1 MKEVITI
8 YKLENSDLLIEI
20 NEHGA
25 ELNKLFSKKHNIDFL
40 WSGDAKFWGKKAPI
54 LFPIVGRLKDNE
66 TIIEGQIYNMNQHG
80 FARDCTFK
88 LISENKSSITYS
100 LTDNEDTTKKF
111 PYKFELQI
119 SYKLNKNSIEVL
131 WNVKNKDSRTMY
143 FSIGAHPAFNVP
155 FNIGENLEDYYLA
168 FKTDRDVEKYTFQIP
183 YIKEKNKVKTPK
195 NIFIKPELFTDD
207 ALVYSGI
214 DEVTLKSNSN
224 NMAIKVSFTDFP
236 FLGIWSPFYSETKT
250 MAPFI
255 CIEPWYGI
263 ADLVDTT
270 KAFENKFGV
279 NKIEVDEEFN
289 ASYEI
294 TIT

>member
-1 MKEVITI
+1 MN
-8 YKLENSDLLIEI
+8 KLENSNLIIEI

-40 WSGDAKFWGKKAPI
+40 WSGDSKYWGRKSPV

-66 TIIEGQIYNMNQHG
+66 TIIEDQIYNMNQHG

-88 LISENKSSITYS
+88 LINESTSSITYS
-100 LTDNEDTTKKF
+100 LIANEETTKKF
-111 PYKFELQI
+111 PYNFELLI
-119 SYKLNKNSIEVL
+119 SYKLKENSIEVV
-131 WNVKNKDSRTMY
+131 WNVKNNDSKTMY

-155 FNIGENLEDYYLA
+155 FNSGEDLEDYYLA
-168 FKTDRDVEKYTFQIP
+168 FKTDKDVEKYTFQIP
-183 YIKEKNKVKTPK
+183 YIKEKNKVKVPK
-195 NIFIKPELFTDD
+195 DIFIKPELFVND

-214 DEVTLKSNSN
+214 DEVALKSRN
-224 NMAIKVSFTDFP
+224 NDIALTISLKDFP
-236 FLGIWSPFYSETKT
+236 FVGIWSPFYKETST

-263 ADLVDTT
+263 ADLMDTT
-270 KAFENKFGV
+270 KVFKNKLGV
-279 NKIEVDEEFN
+279 NKIEIGEEFN

-294 TIT
+294 TIS